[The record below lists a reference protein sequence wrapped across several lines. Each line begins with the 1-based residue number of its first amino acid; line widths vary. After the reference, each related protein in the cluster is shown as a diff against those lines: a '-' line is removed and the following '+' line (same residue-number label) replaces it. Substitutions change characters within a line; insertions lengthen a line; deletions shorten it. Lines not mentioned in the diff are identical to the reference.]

1 MPHRGLVRRTRRA
14 TRNHPPK
21 IPSNPKMRFPLLALT
36 ASLLLATGCRVAAPT
51 GPTAGPALPLIF
63 TKARAT
69 ADTLN
74 AGRQLWRQ
82 FFQDSALTALVDTAL
97 GRNLDLQ
104 IALQRVEAARATY
117 LARRGALLPTVAAT
131 ASAGADRYGRY
142 TLNGVGNYDT
152 NFSPNIDG
160 QRRIPESV
168 TPEFFVGLR
177 SSWEIDLWGKLRSRR
192 QAAYLRVMASEQGR
206 HLVTTTVVSE
216 VARFYYQLLTAD
228 SQLATLERNSALQ
241 REALGLMR
249 VLQENGRAN
258 SLAVQQFEAQAL
270 RTESLAHEA
279 RQRVAEAEAGLN
291 QLLGR
296 YDGAITRGR
305 PLPAQ
310 VLPARLGAGMP
321 ATALLRRPDVRQ
333 AELELQAGR
342 ADVEAARAAF
352 LPALT
357 LTPYVGLS
365 SFRASALLD
374 PASLAYGA
382 LAGLTGPLL
391 NRAQYR
397 ADYRLAVAGSYENY
411 FRYQQ
416 ALQTGFREVVTGLRG
431 LENYRAAAAA
441 RQREVAVLTTAV
453 ATSNELFVVGYAT
466 YLEVITAQRS
476 VLEAELSLADARQA
490 QLLQSVQLYRAL
502 GGGWE

>member
-1 MPHRGLVRRTRRA
+1 
-14 TRNHPPK
+14 
-21 IPSNPKMRFPLLALT
+21 MRFPLLALT
-36 ASLLLATGCRVAAPT
+36 TSLLLATSCRVAAPT
-51 GPTAGPALPLIF
+51 DPTAGPALPPIF

-74 AGRQLWRQ
+74 AGRQPWRQ
-82 FFQDSALTALVDTAL
+82 FFQDSALMALVDTAL
-97 GRNLDLQ
+97 RQNLDLQ
-104 IALQRVEAARATY
+104 VALQRVEAARATL
-117 LARRGALLPTVAAT
+117 LARRGALLPTVSGA

-152 NFSPNIDG
+152 NFSPNVEG
-160 QRRIPESV
+160 QRRIPGPF
-168 TPEFFVGLR
+168 TPDFFVGLR
-177 SSWEIDLWGKLRSRR
+177 SSWEIDLWGKLRNRR

-216 VARFYYQLLTAD
+216 VARYYYQLLTAD
-228 SQLATLERNSALQ
+228 SQLAALQ
-241 REALGLMR
+241 RNSTLQRQALVLMR
-249 VLQENGRAN
+249 VQKQAGRATE
-258 SLAVQQFEAQAL
+258 LAVQQFEAQTL
-270 RTESLAHEA
+270 RTESLAFEA
-279 RQRVAEAEAGLN
+279 RQRVAEAEASLN

-296 YDGAITRGR
+296 YGGTITRGR
-305 PLPAQ
+305 PLPQQ

-333 AELELQAGR
+333 AELELSASR
-342 ADVEAARAAF
+342 ADVDAARAAF

-357 LTPYVGLS
+357 LTPYIGFN
-365 SFRASALLD
+365 SFRISSLLD

-397 ADYRLAVAGSYENY
+397 ADYRVAVAGSYENY
-411 FRYQQ
+411 YRYQQ
-416 ALQTGFREVVTGLRG
+416 ALQTGFREVVTGLQG

-441 RQREVAVLTTAV
+441 RQREVAVLARAV
-453 ATSNELFVVGYAT
+453 ATSNELFVAGYAT

>member
-1 MPHRGLVRRTRRA
+1 
-14 TRNHPPK
+14 
-21 IPSNPKMRFPLLALT
+21 MRFPFLALT
-36 ASLLLATGCRVAAPT
+36 TSLLLATSCRVAAPAD
-51 GPTAGPALPLIF
+51 PAAGPAMPGIF

-74 AGRQLWRQ
+74 AGRKPWRQ

-97 GRNLDLQ
+97 RQNLDLQ
-104 IALQRVEAARATY
+104 VALQRVEAARATL
-117 LARRGALLPTVAAT
+117 LARRGALLPTVAGA

-160 QRRIPESV
+160 QRRIPEGF
-168 TPEFFVGLR
+168 TPDFFVGLR

-192 QAAYLRVMASEQGR
+192 KAAYLRVMASEQGR

-216 VARFYYQLLTAD
+216 VARYYYQLLTAD
-228 SQLATLERNSALQ
+228 SQLAALNRNATLQ
-241 REALGLMR
+241 RQALVLMR
-249 VLQENGRAN
+249 VQKQAGRATE
-258 SLAVQQFEAQAL
+258 LAVQQFEAQTL
-270 RTESLAHEA
+270 RTESLAFEA
-279 RQRVAEAEAGLN
+279 RQRVAEAEASLN

-296 YDGAITRGR
+296 YGGAITRGR
-305 PLPAQ
+305 PLPSQ

-342 ADVEAARAAF
+342 ADVDAARAAF
-352 LPALT
+352 LPSLT
-357 LTPYVGLS
+357 LTPYLGFN
-365 SFRASALLD
+365 SFRASTLFD

-397 ADYRLAVAGSYENY
+397 ADYRVAVAGSYENY
-411 FRYQQ
+411 YRYQQ
-416 ALQTGFREVVTGLRG
+416 ALQTGFREVVTGLQG

-441 RQREVAVLTTAV
+441 RQREVQVLTTAV
-453 ATSNELFVVGYAT
+453 ATSNELFVAGYAS